1 MMVSCKV
8 VQQRGT
14 EMVHV
19 YPCLLYLPSAFFVV
33 AVPGCY
39 VPSEGFPGWD
49 CLLKI

>member
-19 YPCLLYLPSAFFVV
+19 YPCLLYLRFL
-33 AVPGCY
+33 
-39 VPSEGFPGWD
+39 W
-49 CLLKI
+49 LLSQDAMCQVKVFRAGIAC